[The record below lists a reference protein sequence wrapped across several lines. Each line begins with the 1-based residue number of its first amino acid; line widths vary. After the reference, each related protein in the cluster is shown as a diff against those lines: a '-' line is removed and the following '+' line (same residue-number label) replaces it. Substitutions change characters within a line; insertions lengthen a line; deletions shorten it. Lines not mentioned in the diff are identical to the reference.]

1 MMFDSGEEKVLKALP
16 EVISKYQKEF
26 EVIKDRSLDAVDVY
40 EGDGASHEKAMVRVL
55 TPSNKPMVREV
66 EENYSNNYGNSN
78 YPYYGPNSDFNQFTF
93 NQKGTSFVL
102 VIAGVISLVILV
114 TVVTV
119 AILKMLRF

>member
-1 MMFDSGEEKVLKALP
+1 MFESGEEKVLKALP
-16 EVISKYQKEF
+16 DVISKYQKEF
-26 EVIKDRSLDAVDVY
+26 LDIKEASLNAVDVH
-40 EGDGASHEKAMVRVL
+40 EGDGSSREKAMVRVL

-66 EENYSNNYGNSN
+66 EEEPSNTYNNN

-102 VIAGVISLVILV
+102 VIAGVLSLIILV